1 MNHFTLKGSHY
12 EMGVQRGR
20 SFQQAGLAFPL
31 HLDSF
36 QLAHGKK
43 SGQLLKEYYPEVCRE
58 IRGVCD
64 TIGADYETFT
74 SWLLCMGCCMYNLEQ
89 NIPVEIRGCTAFAY
103 EKDGR
108 VIYGRNNDLPP
119 YLRDHCSTELYMPDE
134 GARFLMTTS
143 SFING
148 EEGINEHGLA
158 VAMTFVMTSPEQ
170 IQPGF
175 NSCFVVRY
183 LLEKAASAE
192 HALALLMGLPVS
204 SGCNILV
211 ADRSGRMAVA
221 ECTPKEKRIREA
233 LHLGEGKI
241 VCAVNGFT
249 SPEMM
254 PYDMAGGDSCHS
266 AERYQV
272 VLDSFSSHFKG
283 DLIDA
288 TEKLLRGDY
297 GFMCQYDDDPNFET
311 VWSSIFDLKSLMICR
326 AEGDPRKYA
335 FAEDPRLRE
344 LRAADT

>member
-1 MNHFTLKGSHY
+1 
-12 EMGVQRGR
+12 
-20 SFQQAGLAFPL
+20 
-31 HLDSF
+31 
-36 QLAHGKK
+36 
-43 SGQLLKEYYPEVCRE
+43 
-58 IRGVCD
+58 
-64 TIGADYETFT
+64 
-74 SWLLCMGCCMYNLEQ
+74 
-89 NIPVEIRGCTAFAY
+89 
-103 EKDGR
+103 
-108 VIYGRNNDLPP
+108 
-119 YLRDHCSTELYMPDE
+119 
-134 GARFLMTTS
+134 MTTS

-192 HALALLMGLPVS
+192 HALALLMELPVS

-221 ECTPKEKRIREA
+221 ECTPQKKRIREA

-288 TEKLLRGDY
+288 TEKLLRGITATCANTMMIQTLRLC
-297 GFMCQYDDDPNFET
+297 GA
-311 VWSSIFDLKSLMICR
+311 SIFDLKSLMICR
-326 AEGDPRKYA
+326 AEGDPRKYT

-344 LRAADT
+344 LRATDT